1 MSILYIII
9 GFIALVAGG
18 ELLVRSSVGLSLKLN
33 LSRMIIGLT
42 VVSFATSAP
51 ELIVSVQSALNG
63 LSGLAVG
70 NVIGSNIANIGIVL
84 GATALVAPLAIDKD
98 FFKFNW
104 PWMMIF
110 SLLCYVI
117 LWTGNNILRWEGIAL
132 LSLLIVF
139 LILLIR
145 RARKQPAAL
154 DIDLDL
160 DTDGSKE
167 KNPWWKIIVYLVLG
181 GAALWL
187 GSEWLVKGAVEIATA
202 LEIPESVIAVSM
214 IAVGTSVPELAAS
227 LIAAIKKEKAISLG
241 NLIGSNIFNIGSVLG
256 ITALIQPI
264 QIKEESLSLLTNDV
278 LWMIGFA
285 FIMLPLAFIP
295 QRYIISRFKGIGL
308 LAIYGL
314 FIYLI
319 FNTLQ

>member
-1 MSILYIII
+1 MSILYIIL
-9 GFIALVAGG
+9 GFVLLVAGG
-18 ELLVRSSVGLSLKLN
+18 EFLVRSSVGLSLKLN

-51 ELIVSVQSALNG
+51 ELIVSVQGALNG
-63 LSGLAVG
+63 LSALAVG

-84 GATALVAPLAIDKD
+84 GATAVVAPLAMDKD

-104 PWMMIF
+104 LWMVVF
-110 SLLCYVI
+110 SLICYAV
-117 LWTGNNILRWEGIAL
+117 LWTGNNITRLEGVFLIAL
-132 LSLLIVF
+132 LVLF
-139 LILLIR
+139 LVLLIR
-145 RARKQPAAL
+145 RARKQPAAV
-154 DIDLDL
+154 DIDLDMDL
-160 DTDGSKE
+160 DESAQ
-167 KNPWWKIIVYLVLG
+167 KNKWWKIILYLLLG

-202 LEIPESVIAVSM
+202 LAIPEGVIAVSM

-241 NLIGSNIFNIGSVLG
+241 NLVGSNIFNIGSVLG
-256 ITALIQPI
+256 ITAVIQPI
-264 QIKEESLSLLTNDV
+264 EIDGQNLSLLSNDI

-285 FIMLPLAFIP
+285 VVLLPLAFLP
-295 QRYIISRFKGIGL
+295 KRFVISRFKGIGL

-314 FIYLI
+314 FIYYI
-319 FNTLQ
+319 FNAL